1 MLCWELLGLAN
12 TAYLKGFLFSG
23 LPRVAPYCIPGGIRV
38 VSTCPPNANYSE
50 CYERPEDT
58 PDDAVR
64 SVVPY
69 LGFVNARG
77 QPHLSCLPL
86 TFSREELFFSVPFS
100 PDSPFLVVVS
110 AFVLPLWSVE

>member
-1 MLCWELLGLAN
+1 MLHRIA
-12 TAYLKGFLFSG
+12 S
-23 LPRVAPYCIPGGIRV
+23 PV
-38 VSTCPPNANYSE
+38 VSEWYQHRPPNANYSE

-64 SVVPY
+64 PVVPY

-77 QPHLSCLPL
+77 QPHLSYLPL
-86 TFSREELFFSVPFS
+86 TFSEEELFFSVPFS

-110 AFVLPLWSVE
+110 AFIAPL